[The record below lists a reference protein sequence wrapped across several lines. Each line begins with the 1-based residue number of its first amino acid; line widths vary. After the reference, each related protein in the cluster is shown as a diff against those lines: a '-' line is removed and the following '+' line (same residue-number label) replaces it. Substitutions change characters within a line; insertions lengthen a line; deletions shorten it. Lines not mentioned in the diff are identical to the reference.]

1 MKVKEINKRYT
12 EIVMEYMT
20 NGYYFNTTTMNGS
33 QGEIAHTDLTDGET
47 IIRIVM
53 DNFRDW
59 ESQTEGIEIIV
70 GKCTDES
77 VKPNCKNGHNTI
89 WNNRL
94 EVIRSEK
101 FYQVGRENRSGDKF
115 YGTEEEA
122 CKAMEKSY
130 ARYDTRRNSNKQE
143 LSENAKKIV
152 LSFIKR
158 QPKCKSVK
166 LADIENV
173 YKTNATYYVK
183 AKGNTYKL
191 K

>member
-101 FYQVGRENRSGDKF
+101 FYQVVRVVIVHCQSNHRIFPFLIISEVLVYLLSAVSPTVSHSGAPRPPTISRKF
-115 YGTEEEA
+115 EYRA
-122 CKAMEKSY
+122 
-130 ARYDTRRNSNKQE
+130 
-143 LSENAKKIV
+143 V
-152 LSFIKR
+152 
-158 QPKCKSVK
+158 SVWIFHAVS
-166 LADIENV
+166 LP
-173 YKTNATYYVK
+173 
-183 AKGNTYKL
+183 
-191 K
+191 